1 MVEIYW
7 AYRDF
12 EDMMDLTEAIV
23 SSIVFEIHGKFGIPF
38 EDTILNFQKP
48 WKKLSMA
55 DAVKEYTGIDIFA
68 QTVEQTPRSRT

>member
-12 EDMMDLTEAIV
+12 EDMMALTEDIV
-23 SSIVFEIHGKFGIPF
+23 SSIILEVHGKFEIPYG
-38 EDTILNFQKP
+38 ETALNFTKP

-68 QTVEQTPRSRT
+68 HTVTELQ